1 MNFKS
6 KQAVS
11 NNLLQD
17 KAPDRWEF
25 TVLFWHMSQAVMWVT
40 AQLAVIRVVLSSSTP
55 GTRVHVLSHAIPRTI
70 LQSRDYHF
78 IILKLK
84 AR

>member
-1 MNFKS
+1 M
-6 KQAVS
+6 S
-11 NNLLQD
+11 NSLLQD
-17 KAPDRWEF
+17 KVHDRWES
-25 TVLFWHMSQAVMWVT
+25 TVLFRHMSQAVMWVT
-40 AQLAVIRVVLSSSTP
+40 AKLAVIRVRLSSSTL
-55 GTRVHVLSHAIPRTI
+55 GTRVHVLSHAIPGTT